1 MQNSSY
7 NYEIAVRIAGK
18 EHRHWESYDID
29 GDFLIPADGFEFMVG
44 LPYGESE
51 IPDLSGEA
59 CSVVINGQTVLTGII
74 DTQMHDKEKGRR
86 SLRLSGRDFAGLL
99 VDCAAPQLNV
109 KGMTVLAAAQKLV
122 APWSQIK
129 KVVLKAEKN
138 PTLDKI
144 DIEPGET
151 VWQALTHIANSVGL
165 HPWMEPDGTLVV
177 GGADYASPP
186 VATLC
191 WSRNDKRR
199 NTERV
204 SIERSIENR
213 FSEVTFLGQSH
224 AKKGDSAKHDL
235 KWQYKDPTMTLHRP
249 KTVVVSDAENLEA
262 LKRQAK
268 KQLAD
273 WRLEGFTLT
282 ITVGGHT
289 TEDGTLWQPGQRV
302 HVIDE
307 EHGIDAVFYLM
318 GRRFMLNRIDGTATE
333 LRLKEDGVWVPD
345 AYATKSESARK
356 RSGKK
361 KGVTDKQKQAPKT
374 GARNGK
380 TGKQA
385 TETAVFQ

>member
-1 MQNSSY
+1 MQNSFY
-7 NYEIAVRIAGK
+7 NYEIAVRVAGK

-144 DIEPGET
+144 DIELGET

-318 GRRFMLNRIDGTATE
+318 GRRFMLNRMDGTATE